1 MYTKAFP
8 YNDDVI
14 FYYDMYDNKYVAKGR
29 TFAWRTNNPGLVHSR
44 STIKQR
50 PIGSCGQVAIFSS
63 PSQGEKALYEWI
75 YFKKYYHS
83 TLIAIAKH
91 YDPKSPEKFLQK
103 LCKLTSLQEAVKPS
117 SLSPAS
123 LSTLIWG
130 IKQLVG
136 HSSTGN
142 ETFQLLP
149 KITARFYSQTANV
162 ESYLVGSDQ
171 FLSKTEAIQWIETHR
186 LDAVIVHKSDN
197 TIYLRS
203 RPGHLLQSIHLN
215 QKDFQKDIEYED
227 VVRDFGSKKPKQC
240 IWAFINGIWNSK
252 DAAAKSASKISKAT
266 GDELVWSLIND
277 TKIWPIGDVIESLLF
292 KLDIGSKVVNM
303 AVKFFKFL
311 IELSND
317 EPNHPPIVV
326 IAHSQGAM
334 ICELALKK
342 LSAKERERLI
352 IFTFGGWTFI
362 PQKLCHKDSH
372 NFFSPYDLV
381 AKGGSAKISLLLI
394 QLHEGVKRGLQR
406 IEVIEQLITED
417 QDYYLDS
424 QHPPTVKEFRRKRKE
439 YYLELLQEAANATL
453 LDESISG
460 PFEHSFDSEC
470 YQIKV
475 QEQLKKYKNWQSLN
489 DAKK

>member
-1 MYTKAFP
+1 MYKKAFA
-8 YNDDVI
+8 YDEHVI
-14 FYYDMYDNKYVAKGR
+14 FYFDMYDNKYVAKGGSL
-29 TFAWRTNNPGLVHSR
+29 AWRTNNPGLINSHAAV
-44 STIKQR
+44 KQR
-50 PIGSCGQVAIFSS
+50 SIGSCGNIAIFSS

-75 YFKKYYHS
+75 HLKKYYHS

-91 YDPKSPEKFLQK
+91 YDPQSPEKFLHK
-103 LCKLTSLQEAVKPS
+103 LCKFTSLQKDVKPS
-117 SLSPAS
+117 SLSS
-123 LSTLIWG
+123 VDLNTLMWG

-136 HSSTGN
+136 YSSTGD
-142 ETFQLLP
+142 ETFQPLP

-186 LDAVIVHKSDN
+186 LDAVIIHKNDN

-203 RPGHLLQSIHLN
+203 RPGHLLQNIHLN
-215 QKDFQKDIEYED
+215 QKEFQKDFEYED
-227 VVRDFGSKKPKQC
+227 IVRDCGSKKPKQC

-252 DAAAKSASKISKAT
+252 DDAAKSASKISKAT

-277 TKIWPIGDVIESLLF
+277 TKIWPIGDVVESLIF
-292 KLDIGSKVVNM
+292 KLDISSKVVNM

-311 IELSND
+311 INLSDD

-352 IFTFGGWTFI
+352 IFTFEGWTFI
-362 PQKLCHKDSH
+362 PQELCHKDSH

-394 QLHEGVKRGLQR
+394 KLHEGEKRGLQR
-406 IEVIEQLITED
+406 MEVIEQLITED

-424 QHPPTVKEFRRKRKE
+424 NYPPTVKEFRRKRKE
-439 YYLELLQEAANATL
+439 YYLELLKEAANVSL
-453 LDESISG
+453 LHESIHG
-460 PFEHSFDSEC
+460 PFEHSFDNEC
-470 YQIKV
+470 YQKKV
-475 QEQLKKYKNWQSLN
+475 KEQLKKYKN
-489 DAKK
+489 